1 MGYPVL
7 LSRRPRRDG
16 RRRAPTVG
24 FAPSAIGAFDAAVNT
39 TYRVRASPKAAG
51 VYAEGYVLVC
61 AGFEHA
67 RWCVRTCAFVSWLGI
82 RFVVLLL
89 LVVAGGGEGVGQSE
103 PRCCALRT
111 C

>member
-24 FAPSAIGAFDAAVNT
+24 FAPSAIGAFDAAVNA

-61 AGFEHA
+61 AGFDTLVGVCA
-67 RWCVRTCAFVSWLGI
+67 R
-82 RFVVLLL
+82 VLLCRGWGL
-89 LVVAGGGEGVGQSE
+89 GSL
-103 PRCCALRT
+103 CYFC
-111 C
+111 

>member
-1 MGYPVL
+1 VGYPVL

-24 FAPSAIGAFDAAVNT
+24 FAPSAIGAFDAAVNA
-39 TYRVRASPKAAG
+39 TYRVRASPQAAG

-67 RWCVRTCAFVSWLGI
+67 HWCVRAWLGI
-82 RFVVLLL
+82 RFVVLLV
-89 LVVAGGGEGVGQSE
+89 LVVAGEGGWVVRPD
-103 PRCCALRT
+103 PRCCPLRT